1 MTTRVG
7 STERAR
13 SGGAG
18 FAGADSGNRK
28 GHGMGR
34 KHWVIAGLAAAV
46 LLSVGMGTAAAKP
59 QARKLDNVTLQL
71 KWVTQS
77 QFAGYYAAVTNG
89 YYKDFGLNVT
99 LKVGGPSITPETVV
113 ASGQAQIGVDWVPS
127 LLATRD
133 TGTSLVSIAQMFSK
147 SGMTEISFKSS
158 GITSV
163 AKMKGKKVG
172 VWCCGNQFEL
182 FAALTKNGIDPNNK
196 SDITIFNQPFTMTD
210 FLSHRIAAA
219 AAMTYNELAQVLE
232 SKNPATGKL
241 YTLKDLNVLPMQ
253 KQGTGM
259 LEDNLFT
266 TQSWLNGHRDIAMRF
281 IAASERGW
289 IYCRDHVQQCTDIV
303 VKNGTA
309 LPAGHQ
315 LWQMNEINKLIWP
328 SKLGI
333 GITDPAAFKTTAAIA
348 LKYKVIKKAASAKA
362 YDPAIE
368 KAALQYLKNHVKGVD
383 VLGKSYKPISVTLQA
398 GGK

>member
-1 MTTRVG
+1 MTRDDT
-7 STERAR
+7 TA
-13 SGGAG
+13 
-18 FAGADSGNRK
+18 RK

-34 KHWVIAGLAAAV
+34 KYWVIAGLAAAV

-133 TGTSLVSIAQMFSK
+133 TGTSLVSIAQMFSR

-163 AKMKGKKVG
+163 AKMRGKKVG

-196 SDITIFNQPFTMTD
+196 SDVTIFNQPFTMTD

-241 YTLKDLNVLPMQ
+241 YTLNDLNVLPMQ

-333 GITDPAAFKTTAAIA
+333 GITDPAAFKQTAAIA
-348 LKYKVIKKAASAKA
+348 LKYKVIKKPASAKA

-368 KAALQYLKNHVKGVD
+368 KAALQYLKNHVKGID
-383 VLGKSYKPISVTLQA
+383 VLGTHYAPIKVTLQA

>member
-1 MTTRVG
+1 
-7 STERAR
+7 
-13 SGGAG
+13 
-18 FAGADSGNRK
+18 
-28 GHGMGR
+28 MGR
-34 KHWVIAGLAAAV
+34 KKITVALVALLACAIAAT
-46 LLSVGMGTAAAKP
+46 TAQGAP
-59 QARKLDNVTLQL
+59 QAKKLDKVTLQL
-71 KWVTQS
+71 KWVTQA
-77 QFAGYYAAVTNG
+77 QFAGYYAAVAKG
-89 YYKDFGLNVT
+89 YYKAFGLDVT
-99 LKVGGPSITPETVV
+99 LKVGGPSITPEQVV
-113 ASGQAQIGVDWVPS
+113 ASGGAQVGVDWMPS

-133 TGTSLVSIAQMFSK
+133 TGTNLVSIAQMFSR
-147 SGMTEISFKSS
+147 SGMTEISFKNS

-163 AKMKGKKVG
+163 KAMKGKKVG

-182 FAALTKNGIDPNNK
+182 YAALTKNGINPNSK

-210 FLSHRIAAA
+210 FLGHRIDAA

-241 YTLKDLNVLPMQ
+241 YTLKDLNVIPMQ
-253 KQGTGM
+253 KQGTAM

-266 TQSWLNGHRDIAMRF
+266 TQDWLNGHRDIAMRL

-289 IYCRDHVQQCTDIV
+289 IYCRDHVQECTNIV
-303 VKNGTA
+303 VQNGTA

-333 GITDPAAFKTTAAIA
+333 GITDASAFKTTAAIA
-348 LKYKVIKKAASAKA
+348 LKYKVIKKPATSKA
-362 YDPAIE
+362 YDLQIE
-368 KAALQYLKNHVKGVD
+368 KAARTYLQGHVKGID
-383 VLGKSYKPISVTLQA
+383 VFGKNYKPITVTLHA